1 MKKKCEEKSR
11 EKKDVL
17 NATTTMYVPST
28 INGHLLETIKKVEE
42 SYQLNCSWRPKL
54 LEKAGLPLVNV
65 FRLKIPLTMGCPLGG
80 VCKICD
86 SDAVKCSPKGLV
98 YQAVCNLC
106 KRDITEDTTDEEI
119 ITEEQVVEKRNKQ
132 VPTYIGE
139 TARPFRMRSKEHLSK
154 LKNLKT
160 DSFILSHWMLDHGD
174 SMTPPDFEFKRLI
187 SFKDS
192 FSRQLAEA
200 LYIE

>member
-1 MKKKCEEKSR
+1 
-11 EKKDVL
+11 
-17 NATTTMYVPST
+17 
-28 INGHLLETIKKVEE
+28 
-42 SYQLNCSWRPKL
+42 
-54 LEKAGLPLVNV
+54 
-65 FRLKIPLTMGCPLGG
+65 MGCPLGV

-86 SDAVKCSPKGLV
+86 NDAVKCSPKGLV

-106 KRDITEDTTDEEI
+106 KRDITEDTIDEEM
-119 ITEEQVVEKRNKQ
+119 ITEERVVEERNKQ

-160 DSFILSHWMLDHGD
+160 DTFILSHWMLDHGD
-174 SMTPPDFEFKRLI
+174 SMVPTDFEFKRLI

-200 LYIE
+200 LYIEKEGNLNRRLEYGYNHLYRLESNIPDWEMQKNNEKQARE